1 MLALILDSGAR
12 HTTLMYSHLSST
24 LMSTAWMLS
33 STPIEVETCAELWIS
48 NIHFWDILK
57 YGEYWIFLHAQINK
71 LGLVCV
77 CVGGGGGHWGIIP
90 GINYFRT

>member
-1 MLALILDSGAR
+1 
-12 HTTLMYSHLSST
+12 MYSHLSST
-24 LMSTAWMLS
+24 LMSTEWMLS
-33 STPIEVETCAELWIS
+33 STPIEVEVETRAELWIS

-77 CVGGGGGHWGIIP
+77 GGGALGHNSGHKL
-90 GINYFRT
+90 F